1 MIAWEC
7 LEVGSH
13 RLTCPDCGR
22 GPRDKTLGVTIKPD
36 GGMVAH
42 CFRCEFVASH
52 RGEHRR
58 TPPPP
63 ASKPQRPK
71 RTDLSG
77 WGRDLWASCRELGG
91 VAVDYLRARN
101 CVTPP
106 LDGDLRWHPALPHP
120 EGYTG
125 PALVARVTH
134 ARTCKPLSLHR
145 TWINGDGTKP
155 ATLGDKA
162 RMVLGGH
169 ALAGGVVRLWPDEG
183 VTHGLG
189 IAEGIET
196 ALSLAHGFQ
205 PVWALISAG
214 QLGKF
219 APLPGI
225 ESLTIAC
232 DNDPAGIKAAR
243 ECAGRWFAAGVE
255 VIVTRQEQGDLNDVA
270 REAA

>member
-101 CVTPP
+101 CVIPP
-106 LDGDLRWHPALPHP
+106 LEGDLRWHPAVDHP
-120 EGYTG
+120 DGYTG
-125 PALVARVTH
+125 PALVARVTDVH
-134 ARTCKPLSLHR
+134 TRKAKSLHR
-145 TWINGDGTKP
+145 TWINGDGTKAANP
-155 ATLGDKA
+155 ARLP
-162 RMVLGGH
+162 
-169 ALAGGVVRLWPDEG
+169 LAGHELRNGVIRLWPDEA
-183 VTHGLG
+183 VTYGLG
-189 IAEGIET
+189 VAEGIET
-196 ALSLAHGFQ
+196 ALSLAWGHA
-205 PVWALISAG
+205 PVWALIDAG
-214 QLGKF
+214 HLAKF
-219 APLPGI
+219 PPLAGI
-225 ESLTIAC
+225 ETLVIAC

-255 VIVTRQEQGDLNDVA
+255 VIVTRQEQNDLNDVA

>member
-1 MIAWEC
+1 MIAWEH
-7 LEVGSH
+7 LEIGDH

-42 CFRCEFVASH
+42 CFRCAFVASH

-71 RTDLSG
+71 RVDLSDG
-77 WGRDLWASCRELGG
+77 GRNLWASCRQLDG
-91 VAVDYLRARN
+91 VAVDYLQARG
-101 CVTPP
+101 CVLPP
-106 LDGDLRWHPALPHP
+106 LEGDLRWHPALPHP
-120 EGYTG
+120 DGYTG
-125 PALVARVTH
+125 PALVALVTH

-155 ATLGDKA
+155 AMLGKKA
-162 RMVLGGH
+162 RMFLGGH
-169 ALAGGVVRLWPDEG
+169 TLAGGVIRLWPDED

-196 ALSLAHGFQ
+196 ALSLAHAFQ
-205 PVWALISAG
+205 PVWALIDAG

-243 ECAGRWFAAGVE
+243 QCAGMWADAGAE
-255 VIVTRQEQGDLNDVA
+255 VFITRQEQSDLNDVV